1 MNAIINNRDLWWKI
15 DFEDEFYDVEARYL
29 KIWDTFFIQ
38 RDRENWKWKQVDGPG
53 ELNENIND
61 ASTVS

>member
-38 RDRENWKWKQVDGPG
+38 RDRENWKWKQVDGLG

-61 ASTVS
+61 ASTVL